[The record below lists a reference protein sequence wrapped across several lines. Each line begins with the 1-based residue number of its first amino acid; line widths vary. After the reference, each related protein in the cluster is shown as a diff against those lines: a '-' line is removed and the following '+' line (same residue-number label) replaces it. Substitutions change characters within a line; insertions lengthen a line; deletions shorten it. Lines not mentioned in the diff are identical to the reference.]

1 MATRRTPEE
10 IEAIVD
16 HCVELEQS
24 GGDILAYLWSENY
37 MTPRATWCNFQRE
50 WLGRKPYEYTD
61 GRPGERKRIMPRG
74 KTVITNEQKAE
85 AVRIAIEGT
94 NPCTYLKGLGS
105 KNPTAAWANIK
116 SFYMRKHPDIYA
128 KIPKKL
134 NNYIEM
140 PVVKLRGPIRIETP
154 EADKVQVVEKPEKTL
169 SEAMTGMKDA
179 ADTFFGECEKMGL
192 KMDAPKITQPVS
204 YDGMVIREIEG
215 LFGRYR
221 RSDIS
226 GKIYI
231 DFEPAESL
239 DVLSYT
245 VEQWQRFREEQ
256 EKAAAV
262 LGVDL

>member
-74 KTVITNEQKAE
+74 KIVITNEQKAE

-140 PVVKLRGPIRIETP
+140 PVVKLSVPIKIETP
-154 EADKVQVVEKPEKTL
+154 EADKVQVVETPEKTL
-169 SEAMTGMKDA
+169 ADAMTGMKDA
-179 ADTFFGECEKMGL
+179 ADTFFGECEKMGIEMEE
-192 KMDAPKITQPVS
+192 KKTAQPLTC
-204 YDGMVIREIEG
+204 EG
-215 LFGRYR
+215 FQ
-221 RSDIS
+221 IS
-226 GKIYI
+226 GLRHPELGEFYYDRKFKTI
-231 DFEPAESL
+231 DWRTEDGDEISLGPAWWKMLIEDL
-239 DVLSYT
+239 PRIMQL
-245 VEQWQRFREEQ
+245 
-256 EKAAAV
+256 
-262 LGVDL
+262 LGVEM